1 MKNNFSTKTIVAT
14 GLGAAVFLVLFMF
27 VKVPSPVPETNLQIA
42 YGVSSFFAAL
52 FGPVAGLLVAF
63 VGHAL
68 SDFIQYGSPWWSW
81 VVASGVSGLVVG
93 FSAKKVSSAVEE
105 GNFGKSEII
114 PFVIWTVI
122 ANAVAWC
129 LVAPV
134 LDIVLYSE
142 PANKVFIQGATAFVV
157 DAIVSVVV
165 GIILLKAYSATK
177 TKKESLT
184 KED

>member
-1 MKNNFSTKTIVAT
+1 MKFNFSTKTIVAT

-81 VVASGVSGLVVG
+81 VVASGVSGLVAG
-93 FSAKKVSSAVEE
+93 LSYKKVAPSVDE
-105 GNFGKSEII
+105 GKFGKSEII
-114 PFVIWTVI
+114 SFVFWVVI
-122 ANAVAWC
+122 ANALAWV

-134 LDIVLYSE
+134 LDIVIYSE
-142 PANKVFIQGATAFVV
+142 PVAKVFAQGITAFIV
-157 DAIVSVVV
+157 DAIVSVVI
-165 GIILLKAYSATK
+165 GIILLKAYASTK
-177 TKKESLT
+177 TKKESLA

>member
-14 GLGAAVFLVLFMF
+14 GLGAALFLVLFMF

-81 VVASGVSGLVVG
+81 VVASGVSGFISG
-93 FSAKKVSSAVEE
+93 FAAKKVSSAVEE
-105 GNFGKSEII
+105 GRFGKTEII
-114 PFVIWTVI
+114 FFTVWVLI
-122 ANAVAWC
+122 ANAIAWI

-142 PANKVFIQGATAFVV
+142 PANKVFIQGATAFFV
-157 DAIVSVVV
+157 DAIVSVIV

-177 TKKESLT
+177 TKKGSLA